1 MRYSTSIKRLI
12 DETWMMKKSNCI
24 QKDSTPRK
32 PMSERKVA
40 IITGVTGQD
49 GSYLSELLL
58 EKGYEVHGLV
68 RRTSQQNL
76 GRSLINH
83 LMDHERF
90 HLINGDLTDQSS
102 IDNAVQEIQPDEFY
116 NLGAQSFVPESWRS
130 PTMTA
135 DVTGLG
141 TLRCLEAIKRV
152 KPDCRFYQAGSSEQF
167 GEVREIPQTEM
178 TPFYPRSPYG
188 VAKVFAYEITR
199 NYRESYGLFACTGI
213 LFNHES
219 PRRGLEFVTR
229 KVTMTVARIG
239 HGLDECLWI
248 GNVLAKRDWGYAGDY
263 VEMQW
268 RMLQEETP
276 QDFVIATGRTHSV
289 KEMINLSFERI
300 GMTLEWSGEGVDT
313 IATDNNGIVRVRTN
327 PKFFRPAE
335 VDLLIGDFSLAAE
348 KLGWEPKTTF
358 EQLVQMMVDSDMK
371 IVEEAL
377 ANGLTPPVPPA

>member
-1 MRYSTSIKRLI
+1 
-12 DETWMMKKSNCI
+12 
-24 QKDSTPRK
+24 
-32 PMSERKVA
+32 
-40 IITGVTGQD
+40 
-49 GSYLSELLL
+49 
-58 EKGYEVHGLV
+58 
-68 RRTSQQNL
+68 
-76 GRSLINH
+76 
-83 LMDHERF
+83 
-90 HLINGDLTDQSS
+90 
-102 IDNAVQEIQPDEFY
+102 
-116 NLGAQSFVPESWRS
+116 
-130 PTMTA
+130 
-135 DVTGLG
+135 
-141 TLRCLEAIKRV
+141 
-152 KPDCRFYQAGSSEQF
+152 
-167 GEVREIPQTEM
+167 
-178 TPFYPRSPYG
+178 
-188 VAKVFAYEITR
+188 
-199 NYRESYGLFACTGI
+199 
-213 LFNHES
+213 
-219 PRRGLEFVTR
+219 
-229 KVTMTVARIG
+229 MTVARIG

-268 RMLQEETP
+268 RMLQEDTP

-313 IATDNNGIVRVRTN
+313 IATDNNGVVRVRTN